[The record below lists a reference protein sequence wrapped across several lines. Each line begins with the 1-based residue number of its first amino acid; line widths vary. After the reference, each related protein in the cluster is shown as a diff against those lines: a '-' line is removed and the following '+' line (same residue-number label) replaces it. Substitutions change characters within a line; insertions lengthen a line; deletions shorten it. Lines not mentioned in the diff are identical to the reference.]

1 MSSADVTNV
10 IQALMEHWLAQ
21 SAITTITDARI
32 YQAYPQTQTKFPL
45 AVLWDSSDIVRSF
58 DQGQV
63 TSYDMAPALELYG
76 YDPNQLRRLQKAFED
91 GTNTAS
97 LSPTGFQDCFARIN
111 RWTPAFDKETKLHRR
126 VATLRIYAQPA

>member
-10 IQALMEHWLAQ
+10 IQALMVHWLDQ

-45 AVLWDSSDIVRSF
+45 AVLWDSSGPVRRF

-63 TSYDMAPALELYG
+63 TSYDLAPALELYG
-76 YDPNQLRRLQKAFED
+76 YHPHQLPRPPK
-91 GTNTAS
+91 
-97 LSPTGFQDCFARIN
+97 
-111 RWTPAFDKETKLHRR
+111 
-126 VATLRIYAQPA
+126 